1 MSKTP
6 GDGGGEGVRIETK
19 EVLRNANNKGNKTEK
34 KSRSGQSFIS
44 GQTWLT
50 YNIAPFSFRT
60 IFREKGSGLNSTLY
74 FGFEAFDVADGIGT
88 GTSYL
93 FSLES

>member
-1 MSKTP
+1 M
-6 GDGGGEGVRIETK
+6 
-19 EVLRNANNKGNKTEK
+19 L
-34 KSRSGQSFIS
+34 
-44 GQTWLT
+44 LT

-60 IFREKGSGLNSTLY
+60 IFREKGSALNSTLY